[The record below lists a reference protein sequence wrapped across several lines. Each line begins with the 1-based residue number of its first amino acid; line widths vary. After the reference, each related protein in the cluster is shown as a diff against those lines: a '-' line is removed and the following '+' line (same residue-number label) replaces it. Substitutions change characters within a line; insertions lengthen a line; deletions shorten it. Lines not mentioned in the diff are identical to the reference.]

1 MPERTAQTDLRADDR
16 NVVQLATLFGFSAT
30 LLMVLSIVPEPLA
43 ILPIAALI
51 LMAQA
56 TRVMGQRLY
65 RDFMD

>member
-1 MPERTAQTDLRADDR
+1 MPERTAQTDVRADDR
-16 NVVQLATLFGFSAT
+16 NVVQLALLFGFSAT

-56 TRVMGQRLY
+56 TRVMGHRLY
-65 RDFMD
+65 RDFMG